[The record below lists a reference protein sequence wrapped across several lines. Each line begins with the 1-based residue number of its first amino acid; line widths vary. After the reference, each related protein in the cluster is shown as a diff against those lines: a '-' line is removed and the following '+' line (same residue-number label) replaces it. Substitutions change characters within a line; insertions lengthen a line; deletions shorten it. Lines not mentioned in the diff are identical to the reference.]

1 MIEVSH
7 VTKRYGRLEAVR
19 DVSFTI
25 GAGEVVGLLGPN
37 GAGKTT
43 LMRVLTCYHLPS
55 EGVARINSL
64 DVREDSL
71 AVRRLIGY
79 LPENAPLYDDLTVA
93 EYLEFI
99 ASSRGVRRGSRRDS
113 IEVACRQCR
122 ILDVVGRPIATLSK
136 GYRQRVGIAQALLH
150 SPEILILDEPTA
162 GLDPNQ
168 IVEIRELLKEI
179 GRAKTVVLSTHILQE
194 VEAVC
199 SRVLILNKGEIVAE
213 GTAEEIRRKMKTGAR
228 FRIVVRAR
236 GLSEEALSRIP
247 RVQSVARF
255 AGAGEETFS
264 ADLITDGA
272 EGFGEIVF
280 DWAVARGYKLLSS
293 TPAGLSLEEIFQ
305 RLTSEG
311 DARP

>member
-7 VTKRYGRLEAVR
+7 VTKRYGLLEAVR
-19 DVSFTI
+19 DVSFAI

-43 LMRVLTCYHLPS
+43 LMRVLTCYHAPS
-55 EGVARINSL
+55 EGMARINSL
-64 DVREDSL
+64 DVREESL

-79 LPENAPLYDDLTVA
+79 LPESAPLYDDLTVF

-99 ASSRGVRRGSRRDS
+99 AASRGVSRGARRAA
-113 IEVACRQCR
+113 IERACRQCG
-122 ILDVVGRPIATLSK
+122 ILDVRQRPIAALSK
-136 GYRQRVGIAQALLH
+136 GYRQRVGIAQALVH

-179 GRAKTVVLSTHILQE
+179 GREKTVLLSTHILQE

-199 SRVLILNKGEIVAE
+199 GRVLILNKGEIAAE
-213 GTAEEIRRKMKTGAR
+213 GTAEEIRRRMKVGSR
-228 FRIVVRAR
+228 FRVVVRAP
-236 GLSEEALSRIP
+236 GLTPEALAGIP
-247 RVQSVARF
+247 RVQSVVGFTPAGGDTF
-255 AGAGEETFS
+255 A
-264 ADLITDGA
+264 ADLLTAGS
-272 EGFGEIVF
+272 EGFGEVIF
-280 DWAVARGYKLLSS
+280 DWAVARGAKLLSS
-293 TPAGLSLEEIFQ
+293 TQVGLSLEEIFQ

-311 DARP
+311 QAHP

>member
-7 VTKRYGRLEAVR
+7 ITKRYGRLDAVR

-43 LMRVLTCYHLPS
+43 LMRVLTCYHRPS
-55 EGVARINSL
+55 SGIARINSL
-64 DVREDSL
+64 DVSGESL

-79 LPENAPLYDDLTVA
+79 LPESAPLYDDLTVA

-99 ASSRGVRRGSRRDS
+99 ASSRGVSRDKRRGA
-113 IEVACRQCR
+113 IEAACRQCG
-122 ILDVVGRPIATLSK
+122 ILDVIGRPIAVLSK
-136 GYRQRVGIAQALLH
+136 GYRQRVGIAQALIH

-179 GRAKTVVLSTHILQE
+179 GREKTVLLSTHILQE

-199 SRVLILNKGEIVAE
+199 GRILILNRGEIVAE
-213 GTAEEIRRKMKTGAR
+213 GTAEEIRRRMKAGAR
-228 FRIVVRAR
+228 FRVVFRAP
-236 GLSEEALSRIP
+236 GLSEEALARIP
-247 RVQSVARF
+247 RVQAVARF
-255 AGAGEETFS
+255 AGAGDDTFS
-264 ADLITDGA
+264 AELSTDGA

-293 TPAGLSLEEIFQ
+293 TPVGLSLEEMFH
-305 RLTSEG
+305 RLTAEG
-311 DARP
+311 DPRP

>member
-7 VTKRYGRLEAVR
+7 ITKRYGRLEAVR

-55 EGVARINSL
+55 SGTVRINSL
-64 DVREDSL
+64 DVREESL

-79 LPENAPLYDDLTVA
+79 LPESAPLYDDLTVV

-99 ASSRGVRRGSRRDS
+99 ASSRGVSRAKRRDS
-113 IEVACRQCR
+113 IEVACRQCG
-122 ILDVVGRPIATLSK
+122 IADVVGRPIAALSK
-136 GYRQRVGIAQALLH
+136 GYRQRVGIAQALIH

-179 GRAKTVVLSTHILQE
+179 GREKTVVLSTHILQE

-199 SRVLILNKGEIVAE
+199 GRVLILNKGEIVAE
-213 GTAEEIRRKMKTGAR
+213 GTAEEIRRKMAGGAR
-228 FRIVVRAR
+228 FRIVVRAP
-236 GLSEEALSRIP
+236 GLTQESLARIP
-247 RVQSVARF
+247 RVQAVARF
-255 AGAGEETFS
+255 TGTGEETYS
-264 ADLITDGA
+264 AELVTEGA
-272 EGFGEIVF
+272 EGFGEVVF

-293 TPAGLSLEEIFQ
+293 TSVGLSLEEIFQ

-311 DARP
+311 DPRP